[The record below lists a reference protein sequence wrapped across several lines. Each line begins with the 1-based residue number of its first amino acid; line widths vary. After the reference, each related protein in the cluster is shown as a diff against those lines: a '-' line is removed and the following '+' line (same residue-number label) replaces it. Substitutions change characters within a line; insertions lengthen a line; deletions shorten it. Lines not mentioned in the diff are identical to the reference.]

1 MAESVKRRFASRII
15 RFANVSLAFATTVGR
30 TTVVVTGGLV
40 TFVGCCCCCC
50 CCCCCEE
57 VTSGLPII
65 NKSADDVFC
74 GGGEGVWESCSF
86 ARVFLVGRGGPIEA
100 DEASVATGFGG
111 VFFFS
116 GGLVVVVVVV
126 GTDGGENEE
135 DEEDSE
141 GFCLAA
147 KTCLG

>member
-40 TFVGCCCCCC
+40 TFVGCCCC
-50 CCCCCEE
+50 EE
-57 VTSGLPII
+57 VTSGFPII

-100 DEASVATGFGG
+100 DEAPVATGFGG